1 VRRAKTPGEEQARDL
16 PVRRAFDS
24 AATGI
29 PLQHA
34 FNLFQYRLRDEPVDP
49 ASSGECE
56 YLIGHSAE
64 VEGGDDVDVG
74 VNDDPEHSAFRSV
87 LLEEPLDIR
96 FLDSQLT

>member
-1 VRRAKTPGEEQARDL
+1 MRRAKTPGEEQARDL

-64 VEGGDDVDVG
+64 VEGGDVDVG
-74 VNDDPEHSAFRSV
+74 VSDDPEHSAFRSV